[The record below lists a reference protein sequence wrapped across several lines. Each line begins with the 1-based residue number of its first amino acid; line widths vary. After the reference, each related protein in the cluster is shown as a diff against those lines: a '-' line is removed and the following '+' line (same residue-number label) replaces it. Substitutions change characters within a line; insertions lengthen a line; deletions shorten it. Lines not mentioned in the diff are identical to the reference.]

1 MSFQTIFPI
10 SISQKTKTRILNL
23 RVFVY
28 QFNVIKHILPMTWN
42 KKNQQFALS
51 CGLRPSSKE
60 LAQWILR
67 KTNNF
72 QATEKLIDLK
82 VFNKYI
88 GESRVRQY
96 DPKTIKE
103 AIAQLD
109 ELTYGWFKIVKSHN
123 WHLHTIL
130 IRPVETAISEKSQSS
145 GSAPKPKHGN
155 PKFSDTHKERLVKLL
170 QLNISK
176 LDVLLQQVGLKYN
189 YCSLKRIWA
198 IAGQKFD
205 EIERGIELMLYQNS
219 IKPGSII
226 NPQAWLIS
234 CLKDK
239 WFESFDLNYS
249 PDLPKFESVRE
260 ISRFVR
266 EVFQGDKLCPE

>member
-1 MSFQTIFPI
+1 
-10 SISQKTKTRILNL
+10 
-23 RVFVY
+23 
-28 QFNVIKHILPMTWN
+28 MTWN

-67 KTNNF
+67 KTDDY

-88 GESRVRQY
+88 GEFRVREY

-109 ELTYGWFKIVKSHN
+109 ELTYGWFKIQKSHN
-123 WHLHTIL
+123 WHLHTVL
-130 IRPVETAISEKSQSS
+130 IRPVEKAISEKSRPSESVPRVKQ
-145 GSAPKPKHGN
+145 GN
-155 PKFSDTHKERLVKLL
+155 PMFSDAHKERLNRLL
-170 QLNISK
+170 QQNISK
-176 LDVLLQQVGLKYN
+176 LDSLLSNIGLKYS

-198 IAGQKFD
+198 IVGQKFD

-219 IKPGSII
+219 VKPGSIV
-226 NPQAWLIS
+226 NPKAWLIS
-234 CLKDK
+234 CLKDR

-249 PDLPKFESVRE
+249 PDLPKFDSVRE

>member
-1 MSFQTIFPI
+1 
-10 SISQKTKTRILNL
+10 
-23 RVFVY
+23 
-28 QFNVIKHILPMTWN
+28 MTWT

-60 LAQWILR
+60 LAQWILISPR
-67 KTNNF
+67 GDEVT
-72 QATEKLIDLK
+72 QKLIDLK
-82 VFNKYI
+82 EFNKYI
-88 GESRVRQY
+88 GKNRATPY

-130 IRPVETAISEKSQSS
+130 IRPVETAIKEKSRPLESVPRLKQ
-145 GSAPKPKHGN
+145 GN
-155 PKFSDTHKERLVKLL
+155 PMFSDAHKERLDKLL
-170 QLNISK
+170 QHNISK
-176 LDVLLQQVGLKYN
+176 LDSLLSKIGLIYN
-189 YCSLKRIWA
+189 HCSLKRIWA

-219 IKPGSII
+219 IKPGSIV

-234 CLKDK
+234 CLKNR

-260 ISRFVR
+260 IARFVR